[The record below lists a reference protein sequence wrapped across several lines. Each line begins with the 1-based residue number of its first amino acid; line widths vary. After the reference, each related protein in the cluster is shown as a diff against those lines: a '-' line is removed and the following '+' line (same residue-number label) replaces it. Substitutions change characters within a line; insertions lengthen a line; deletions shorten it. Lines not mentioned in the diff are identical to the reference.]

1 MDCHLR
7 SGQLLVVS
15 VQYAK
20 IFFQNMLRLEE
31 VYDETRKKS
40 LPFAVELKDH
50 DNNNAICTIVH

>member
-7 SGQLLVVS
+7 SGQLLVIS

-31 VYDETRKKS
+31 VYGS
-40 LPFAVELKDH
+40 NMFSPPSSGVEK
-50 DNNNAICTIVH
+50 A